1 MGAML
6 LREDIELEL
15 ARTRLILAALP
26 AHPCFA
32 VDRELLTRHDF
43 NPAQLAYAFW
53 PGHKRT
59 GPCALLAVS
68 FDPERLPTERWRW
81 EHPPIGARVESVLGA
96 AFVLATKRL
105 GRTNAAGEQLRHRLL
120 EFGVD
125 RDRRSY
131 ARDRQI
137 QLSSLQWRT
146 AEVVG
151 RALAHSLD
159 PRPLPGVVA
168 VHYPMERRTAAL
180 AQMAA

>member
-1 MGAML
+1 MGAMP
-6 LREDIELEL
+6 LREDLELEL

-32 VDRELLTRHDF
+32 VDQELLTRFDF
-43 NPAQLAYAFW
+43 DPACLAYAYW
-53 PGHKRT
+53 PGHRRT

-81 EHPPIGARVESVLGA
+81 EHPPISARVESVLGA

-105 GRTNAAGEQLRHRLL
+105 GRTNAAGEQLRCRLL

-131 ARDRQI
+131 ARDRPI

-146 AEVVG
+146 AEAIG

-168 VHYPMERRTAAL
+168 VHYPIERNSCVAARK
-180 AQMAA
+180 AA